1 MNLEQRI
8 QQIVDERLGGGYIEI
23 YRTTIESFIDN
34 EWKSNQTTEVFISC
48 YKGELIINP
57 SKGLIDAEWNMSQT
71 EVDIVSEIIIEIYR
85 KPIEK

>member
-23 YRTTIESFIDN
+23 HRTTIESFIDN
-34 EWKSNQTTEVFISC
+34 EWKSNQTTEVLVFIK
-48 YKGELIINP
+48 KGEMRICTD
-57 SKGLIDAEWNMSQT
+57 GLIDAEWNMSQT